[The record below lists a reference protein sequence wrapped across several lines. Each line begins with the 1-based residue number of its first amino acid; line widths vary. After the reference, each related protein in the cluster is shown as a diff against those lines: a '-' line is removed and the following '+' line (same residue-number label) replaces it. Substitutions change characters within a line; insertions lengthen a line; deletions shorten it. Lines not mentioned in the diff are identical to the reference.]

1 MKYFTIRELTKSETA
16 IRKGIDNTP
25 DKTITRRL
33 TELIENVLDPL
44 REKWGAPIIV
54 SSGYRC
60 PKLNKAIGGAVGSQ
74 HMLGEAADISTVS
87 DSRDDNMKLLQC
99 LLNSGIVF
107 DQVISEDVD
116 SKNRPNWIHVS
127 FTKRHANRKKRT
139 TMKKVKGRTTY
150 ISGIK
155 LK

>member
-16 IRKGIDNTP
+16 VRKGIDNTP
-25 DKTITRRL
+25 SKEIEKSL
-33 TELIENVLDPL
+33 TALINNVLDPL
-44 REKWGAPIIV
+44 REKWGAPIRV

-74 HMLGEAADISTVS
+74 HMKGEAADITSLS
-87 DSRDDNMKLLQC
+87 DSRNDNMALLQL

-116 SKNRPNWIHVS
+116 SMGRPNWIHVS
-127 FTKRHANRKKRT
+127 YTTKRANRKKRT
-139 TMKKVKGRTTY
+139 TMKKVRGKTVY
-150 ISGIK
+150 LSGIK
-155 LK
+155 I